1 MYVYIWISF
10 FHTSFPNFTF
20 TLRMCLVEWI
30 LGRME
35 KNEKKKKENFLE
47 GVRLGGR
54 EEKNGWGLGVFSPS
68 PPQSFLSKIGRK
80 LWRQSLICLLT
91 KMPMCTYTWAFV
103 QYYLFVCLFVCFY
116 LFFFSSNFKYL
127 PFVLIF
133 FSFAFLKLDVAF
145 SSLSFFLSFF
155 LFFFFCFFV
164 FFVFFVFLFF
174 FFCVCV

>member
-1 MYVYIWISF
+1 M
-10 FHTSFPNFTF
+10 
-20 TLRMCLVEWI
+20 
-30 LGRME
+30 
-35 KNEKKKKENFLE
+35 
-47 GVRLGGR
+47 
-54 EEKNGWGLGVFSPS
+54 GLGVFSPS

-133 FSFAFLKLDVAF
+133 FFFCFPETRRCLF
-145 SSLSFFLSFF
+145 LSFFLSFF
-155 LFFFFCFFV
+155 VFLFFLFFLFFCFF
-164 FFVFFVFLFF
+164 L
-174 FFCVCV
+174 CVCLIRCDFFSRLDFYF